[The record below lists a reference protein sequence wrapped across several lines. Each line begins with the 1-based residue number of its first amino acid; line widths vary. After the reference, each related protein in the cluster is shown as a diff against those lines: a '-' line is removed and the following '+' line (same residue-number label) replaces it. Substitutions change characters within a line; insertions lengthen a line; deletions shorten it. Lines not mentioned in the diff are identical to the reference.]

1 MNRIAIAVLGAG
13 ILALAARPASSF
25 PHITVTACDTI
36 STSPLQV
43 RTTFTLDMVPPT
55 GTWYDMYIQTLPGTQ
70 LIGIAGA
77 PAGFYSQVIPDG
89 SPPPTLYFTKPGDYF
104 HDGAH
109 LEGFAIVADR
119 ASPCVA
125 IRFSGAVL
133 LEDFNYSLQGCL
145 MKDGPV
151 PAAGTSWG
159 RLKSLYR

>member
-1 MNRIAIAVLGAG
+1 MKRIA
-13 ILALAARPASSF
+13 LALTLLAFAAVPSHAF

-43 RTTFTLDMVPPT
+43 KTTFTLDMVPPT
-55 GTWYDMYIQTLPGTQ
+55 GTWYDMFVGALPGTQ

-77 PAGFYSQVIPDG
+77 PAGFFTQVVPDG
-89 SPPPTLYFTKPGDYF
+89 SPAPTLYFTKPGDYF

-119 ASPCVA
+119 AAPCVT

-133 LEDFNYSLQGCL
+133 LEDFNYNLQGCL

-151 PAAGTSWG
+151 PAAVTSWG
-159 RLKSLYR
+159 QLKSLYR